1 MIDKLS
7 DQITY
12 AVLTTDFVA
21 IHGDER
27 LLQNSVVFSDGID
40 PSVLAQRCAI
50 LQYTQWRGCRTARE
64 DMRRRELFALL
75 GRSQSE

>member
-7 DQITY
+7 GQITY

-50 LQYTQWRGCRTARE
+50 LNTRGGVVVG
-64 DMRRRELFALL
+64 RR
-75 GRSQSE
+75 GKT